1 MTYNYKFFHQLLKLS
16 RTVVSDFNTEIIE
29 YNLHHSQW
37 TIIQFLKKYGPSTL
51 VEIANYLSVEKSSV
65 TRAVDRLKKSEFIE
79 EVSGK
84 DKRERRIKL
93 SDLGEKAYVLSYKTV
108 VEFENNAMKDISKE
122 ELETTFQ
129 LLLKIMNNINNEHGG
144 IKDA

>member
-1 MTYNYKFFHQLLKLS
+1 MTCTYEFLHQLLKLS
-16 RTVVSDFNTEIIE
+16 RTVVSDLNTEIIQ

-37 TIIQFLKKYGPSTL
+37 RIIRFLEINGPSTL

-79 EVSGK
+79 EMSGK

-93 SDLGEKAYVLSYKTV
+93 SDQLSVFVFLSIFLYYFIHGKKSASIHQHSIK
-108 VEFENNAMKDISKE
+108 NLNL
-122 ELETTFQ
+122 ELD
-129 LLLKIMNNINNEHGG
+129 NIN
-144 IKDA
+144 